1 MSYSTNGAASADFPR
16 LGRSYKNCFA
26 FRLATTSFVYPA
38 DYTVNVQLLAPCL
51 DEIELLL
58 FESEPQQ
65 PLDYAETIATLYPI
79 VAATPVGFNVHLPL
93 DIALG
98 ATDPGI
104 RRQGVAGVC
113 RVLDC
118 TRVLQPSTYTL
129 HLDYG
134 LTDSPRE
141 RRGWR
146 KRLEASLREILKSGI
161 APRSISI
168 ENLDYPL
175 EWVQPL
181 IQEFDLSV
189 CLDVGHLLRY
199 GYHLKDTF
207 ARFADR
213 ITIIHLHGVDTH
225 GRDHIG
231 LNFLSAYQLAG
242 VRSLL
247 LHFSGVVSL
256 EVFDFNHL
264 EASLNVLSALLP
276 HSGGVLPS
284 GE

>member
-1 MSYSTNGAASADFPR
+1 MSYSTNRATSADFPC
-16 LGRSYKNCFA
+16 LARSYKNCFA

-38 DYTVNVQLLAPCL
+38 DYTVNVQLLAPYL

-58 FESEPQQ
+58 FESEPQP
-65 PLDYAETIATLYPI
+65 PLDYAETIAALYPI

-98 ATDPGI
+98 AADPVI
-104 RRQGVAGVC
+104 RQRSVTGVC

-118 TRVLQPSTYTL
+118 ARVLQPSTFTL

-134 LTDSPRE
+134 LTDSPRT
-141 RRGWR
+141 RRTWH

-199 GYHLKDTF
+199 GYHLENAF

-213 ITIIHLHGVDTH
+213 ITIMHLHGVDAH

-231 LNFLSAYQLAG
+231 LNNLSTYQLACI
-242 VRSLL
+242 RAL
-247 LHFSGVVSL
+247 LHQFRGVVSL
-256 EVFDFNHL
+256 EVFNFKHL
-264 EASLNVLSALLP
+264 EASLSLLSAHLP
-276 HSGGVLPS
+276 HSGGVLLS